1 MRKLY
6 GRNQLWQE
14 LYSRSQRFWSCQI
27 VVIMK
32 TNRIK
37 NKTARTWFEFGMY
50 AALAATVQLW
60 KKFAID
66 DGDDDDETE
75 NFWFHK

>member
-1 MRKLY
+1 M
-6 GRNQLWQE
+6 
-14 LYSRSQRFWSCQI
+14 
-27 VVIMK
+27 VIMK